1 MNLNLIN
8 KLRDLRT
15 KDRAQVTRFMSDRKL
30 RLKVVKE
37 MQKKGIGVGVDPD
50 NVAKWIEL
58 ILKFLPAFIQIILMF
73 V

>member
-50 NVAKWIEL
+50 NISKWIEL
-58 ILKFLPAFIQIILMF
+58 ILKYLPTFIQIILMF